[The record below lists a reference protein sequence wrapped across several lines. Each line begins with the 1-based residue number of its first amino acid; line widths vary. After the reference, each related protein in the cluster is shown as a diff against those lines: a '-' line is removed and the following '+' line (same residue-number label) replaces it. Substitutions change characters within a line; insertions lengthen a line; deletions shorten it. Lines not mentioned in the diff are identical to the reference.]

1 MRIVGSVRAGRF
13 GGCRGARDRVRQA
26 GYGKW
31 VSRAMVLTA
40 SVRVVGRMLVPALA
54 VLAVSCGSG
63 EAADPLVVGAQQSAQ
78 SRVLAE
84 IYAQALARTG
94 AAVRVEP
101 GLGDRAEMLTA
112 LAAGNVAVAA
122 DHNGALLAEL
132 NIGADAETVEA
143 VTGEL
148 NGSLPQ
154 DTVTADPADG
164 ADFEPRVLVTTATAG
179 QHGIGSVEDLANRCS
194 GLTAGIA
201 AVPGLLDLPAAATRI
216 SGCEFAATHQFTDPA
231 ELRRALVDG
240 RIQVA
245 VLGGPAEF
253 LPGGTDG
260 LTVLADSG
268 EAIRAQN
275 PVAVLRKG
283 VLDEVQAEK
292 LNYVAGELTT
302 GELAALVLRVR
313 DEGAE
318 PAELART
325 WLDAHSL

>member
-1 MRIVGSVRAGRF
+1 M
-13 GGCRGARDRVRQA
+13 
-26 GYGKW
+26 
-31 VSRAMVLTA
+31 SRAMVLTA

-268 EAIRAQN
+268 EVIRAQN

>member
-1 MRIVGSVRAGRF
+1 M
-13 GGCRGARDRVRQA
+13 
-26 GYGKW
+26 
-31 VSRAMVLTA
+31 SRAMVLAA

-94 AAVRVEP
+94 TAVRVEP
-101 GLGDRAEMLTA
+101 GVGERPEMLAA
-112 LAAGNVAVAA
+112 LSAGTVAVAA

-143 VTGEL
+143 VTEEL

-154 DTVTADPADG
+154 DTVTTDPADG
-164 ADFEPRVLVTTATAG
+164 TDFEPRVLIATPTAE
-179 QHGIGSVEDLANRCS
+179 QRGIESVEDLAEQCS
-194 GLTAGIA
+194 GLTAGTA
-201 AVPGLLDLPAAATRI
+201 AVPGLLDLPAVAARI
-216 SGCEFAATHQFTDPA
+216 SGCEFSATQQFTDPA

-260 LTVLADSG
+260 LAVLADSG

-283 VLDEVQAEK
+283 VLDERQTEK

-302 GELAALVLRVR
+302 DELATLVLRVR
-313 DEGAE
+313 DEAAD

-325 WLDAHSL
+325 WLDAHGL